1 MAGVGKTY
9 AMLDAAQRMAAAGI
23 DVVAGYVEP
32 HGRPET
38 EVLLEGLE
46 VLPPLPLEYHGL
58 TLRELDLDAA
68 LARHPQLLLVDE
80 LAHTNAPGSRHAKRW
95 QDVQELLDA
104 GINVYTT
111 LNVQH
116 LESLNDIIAGITGV
130 QVRETVPDTVFDNAD
145 SVEVVDLPPGELVER
160 LHQGKV
166 YIPDQAE
173 RAVQSFFTRP
183 NLGALREIA
192 LRRTADRVHAH
203 LETARLASAGPQ
215 QTWATSETLLVCVGP
230 SPTSAKV
237 IRTSK
242 RLAASLGARWI
253 AVSVESPRGGHVA
266 DSPQQQQ
273 LLKNVQLA
281 ERLGAETA
289 TISGD
294 DIVQEIISFA
304 HSQNV
309 TKIAIG
315 KTAESRLEAP
325 AT

>member
-1 MAGVGKTY
+1 
-9 AMLDAAQRMAAAGI
+9 
-23 DVVAGYVEP
+23 
-32 HGRPET
+32 
-38 EVLLEGLE
+38 
-46 VLPPLPLEYHGL
+46 LPPLELEYRGL

-104 GINVYTT
+104 GVNVYTT

-116 LESLNDIIAGITGV
+116 VESLNDIIAGITGI
-130 QVRETVPDTVFDNAD
+130 QVRETIPDAVFDDAD

-160 LHQGKV
+160 LEQGKV

-173 RAVQSFFTRP
+173 RAIQGFFTRP
-183 NLGALREIA
+183 HLGALREIT

-203 LETARLASAGPQ
+203 LETARLASAGPR
-215 QTWATSETLLVCVGP
+215 QTWATVETLLVCVGP

-237 IRTSK
+237 IRTSR

-253 AVSVESPRGGHVA
+253 AVGVESQRAAGPEDPA
-266 DSPQQQQ
+266 QQQ
-273 LLKNVQLA
+273 LLKNIRLA

-294 DIVQEIISFA
+294 DIVQEILSFA
-304 HSQNV
+304 LSQNV
-309 TKIAIG
+309 TKIVIG
-315 KTAESRLEAP
+315 KTAQPRWKRVLFGISNWPSSSRWN
-325 AT
+325 